1 MKRLAYLD
9 FERFPFDFPAVTKP
23 VWSGKVD
30 RWYQLDAMAYGLAQ
44 ACFQWRQMEAE
55 RPSFLL
61 LASRGASND
70 ADRAFAESGAAS
82 PAKFVHTLPSVR
94 SSTVCQVMDWHGPML
109 CLQED
114 PSTLCTA
121 LIEAVKMVSED
132 VPVVW
137 ILSTWREGSVFSVV
151 RLILRKKGGQLPI
164 FAAKFG
170 SCPPFFVQDD
180 RLHSPGAGI
189 QCIPQDVPLL
199 TWLENSSQNAAP
211 FTLFQGLKLVRSI

>member
-1 MKRLAYLD
+1 MKRLANLH
-9 FERFPFDFPAVTKP
+9 FERSTFAFPAVTKP

-30 RWYQLDAMAYGLAQ
+30 RWYQLDAMAYGLAE

-70 ADRAFAESGAAS
+70 ADRAFVESGAAS

-121 LIEAVKMVSED
+121 LMEAVKMVCED

-137 ILSTWREGSVFSVV
+137 VLSTWREGSVFSVV
-151 RLILRKKGGQLPI
+151 RLILRQAQKKGGQLPN
-164 FAAKFG
+164 FAAKIG
-170 SCPPFFVQDD
+170 SCPPFF
-180 RLHSPGAGI
+180 
-189 QCIPQDVPLL
+189 
-199 TWLENSSQNAAP
+199 
-211 FTLFQGLKLVRSI
+211 